1 VQIAALQKARM
12 PIVGG
17 GGELVPRIARRRS
30 TVSAREW
37 RSGFYSNGRAVFGAA
52 TYNRNS
58 NQKPPVGEL
67 ETMNTAHYAHW
78 PAGLPYAITTP
89 DTSVYANLAISA
101 QRYPD
106 KPAIIFYDT
115 VLSYRRVHEEV
126 LALAGWLQQECG
138 IRRGDRVLLDM
149 QNSPQF
155 IIAFYAIL
163 RADAMVV
170 PVNPMLVTEELAH
183 YVEDSGAK
191 VAIASQEVFGR
202 LAPLLGK
209 ANLAHAVVGA
219 YSDYLLV
226 PTDLKVPDFVAAP
239 RAVPQQPG
247 VVAWTDAVA
256 RGLQPGA
263 HQAGPDDL
271 ACMPY
276 TSGTTGK
283 PKGCIH
289 THRSLMFNAVA
300 SPSWSGAVVPDHS
313 TLAVLPF
320 FHVTG
325 MQSVMNAMIFAGGAI
340 VVLPRWDRDAAGQL
354 ITRYKV
360 TTWTLIPTMMI
371 DFLSNP
377 RLSEYDISGLK
388 RVSGGGAAMPAAI
401 AQKLFDLTGQQYME
415 GYGLSETMAA
425 THVNPAQRMKQ
436 QCLGIPYLNVDSRI
450 VDPVTLKEVAQG
462 EVGEIW
468 INGPQVFQGYW
479 NDPKKT
485 AEAFAELGGK
495 RFFRSGDLGY
505 MDDEGFFFF
514 TDRLKRMINAS
525 GFKVWPAE
533 VEAMMYQHPA
543 VQECCIIA
551 ARDPY
556 RGETVKAVIV
566 RRAGADASAED
577 IMQWAHEKMAAYK
590 VPRMVEFVDALP
602 KSATGKVMWRALQ
615 EKELGK

>member
-1 VQIAALQKARM
+1 
-12 PIVGG
+12 
-17 GGELVPRIARRRS
+17 
-30 TVSAREW
+30 
-37 RSGFYSNGRAVFGAA
+37 
-52 TYNRNS
+52 
-58 NQKPPVGEL
+58 
-67 ETMNTAHYAHW
+67 MNTRHYPHW

-89 DTSVYANLAISA
+89 DTSVYVNLQVSA
-101 QRYPD
+101 LRYPN
-106 KPAIIFYDT
+106 KPAIIFYDS
-115 VLSYRRVHEEV
+115 VLTYAQVHDEV
-126 LALAGWLQQECG
+126 TALAGYLQQVCG
-138 IRRGDRVLLDM
+138 MQRGDRVLLNM

-155 IIAFYAIL
+155 IIAYFAIM

-170 PVNPMLVTEELAH
+170 PVNPMLMTEELKH
-183 YVEDSGAK
+183 YVEDSGAR
-191 VAIASQEVFGR
+191 VALVSQEIFSR
-202 LAPLLGK
+202 LAPLVGGPVLS
-209 ANLAHAVVGA
+209 NVVIA
-219 YSDYLLV
+219 TYSDYLTT
-226 PTDLKVPDFVAAP
+226 PTDLTVPDFVRAP
-239 RAVPQQPG
+239 REVPALPG
-247 VVAWTDAVA
+247 VIGWKDAIAA
-256 RGLQPGA
+256 RHVPRP

-289 THRSLMFNAVA
+289 THRSVMFNAVA
-300 SPSWSGAVVPDHS
+300 SPSWSGAVVADQV

-325 MQSVMNAMIFAGGAI
+325 MQSVMNATIYSGGTI
-340 VVLPRWDRDAAGQL
+340 VVLPRWDRDVAGQL

-377 RLSEYDISGLK
+377 RLPEYDISGLK
-388 RVSGGGAAMPAAI
+388 RVSGGGAAMPAAV
-401 AQKLFDLTGQQYME
+401 AQKLLDLTRQQYME

-425 THVNPAQRMKQ
+425 SHVNPPQRMKQ

-450 VDPVTLKEVAQG
+450 VDPVTLKELPPG
-462 EVGEIW
+462 ENGEIW
-468 INGPQVFQGYW
+468 IDGPQVFQCYW

-485 AEAFAELGGK
+485 QEAFAELDGK

-505 MDDEGFFFF
+505 VDEEGFFFF

-551 ARDPY
+551 SRDAY

-566 RRAGADASAED
+566 RRAGVDATPDD
-577 IMQWAHEKMAAYK
+577 IMKWAHEKMAAYK
-590 VPRMVEFVDALP
+590 VPRIVEFVDALP
-602 KSATGKVMWRALQ
+602 KSATGKVMWRTLQ
-615 EKELGK
+615 EKEMAK

>member
-1 VQIAALQKARM
+1 
-12 PIVGG
+12 
-17 GGELVPRIARRRS
+17 
-30 TVSAREW
+30 
-37 RSGFYSNGRAVFGAA
+37 
-52 TYNRNS
+52 
-58 NQKPPVGEL
+58 
-67 ETMNTAHYAHW
+67 MNTTHYAHW
-78 PAGLPYAITTP
+78 PAGLPHAITTP
-89 DTSVYANLAISA
+89 ETSVYVNMEVSA
-101 QRYPD
+101 RRYPH

-115 VLSYRRVHEEV
+115 VLSYAQVHEQV
-126 LALAGWLQQECG
+126 LALAGYLQHACG
-138 IRRGDRVLLDM
+138 VQRGDRVLLNM

-155 IIAFYAIL
+155 IIAFYAIM

-170 PVNPMLVTEELAH
+170 PVNPMLMTDELQH
-183 YVEDSGAK
+183 YIEDSGAR
-191 VAIASQEVFGR
+191 VAIVSQEIFSR
-202 LAPLLGK
+202 TAPLLGK
-209 ANLAHAVVGA
+209 GTLEKAIVAS
-219 YSDYLLV
+219 YSDYLIQSTELN
-226 PTDLKVPDFVAAP
+226 VPDFVRAP
-239 RAVPQQPG
+239 RDVPGLPG
-247 VVAWTDAVA
+247 VVSWKDAMEA
-256 RGLQPGA
+256 AQIPRP
-263 HQAGPDDL
+263 HEAGPDDL

-289 THRSLMFNAVA
+289 THRSVMFNAVA
-300 SPSWSGAVVPDHS
+300 SPTWSGPMAPDHV

-325 MQSVMNAMIFAGGAI
+325 MQSVMNAMIYTGGAI

-377 RLSEYDISGLK
+377 RLPEYDISGLK
-388 RVSGGGAAMPAAI
+388 RVSGGGAAMPAVI
-401 AQKLFDLTGQQYME
+401 AQKLLDLTGQQYME

-425 THVNPAQRMKQ
+425 SHVNPPNRMKQ
-436 QCLGIPYLNVDSRI
+436 QCLGMPYLNVDSRI
-450 VDPVTLKEVAQG
+450 VDPITMKEVPQG
-462 EVGEIW
+462 ENGEIW
-468 INGPQVFQGYW
+468 IHGPQVFKGYW
-479 NDPKKT
+479 NDPRKT
-485 AEAFAELGGK
+485 EEAFAELDGK

-505 MDDEGFFFF
+505 MDEEGFFFF

-533 VEAMMYQHPA
+533 VESMMYQHPA

-566 RRAGADASAED
+566 KRPGVDATED
-577 IMQWAHEKMAAYK
+577 EIIAWAQQKMAAYK
-590 VPRMVEFVDALP
+590 VPKLVEFVQALP

-615 EKELGK
+615 EKEMEKKDA

>member
-1 VQIAALQKARM
+1 
-12 PIVGG
+12 
-17 GGELVPRIARRRS
+17 
-30 TVSAREW
+30 
-37 RSGFYSNGRAVFGAA
+37 
-52 TYNRNS
+52 
-58 NQKPPVGEL
+58 
-67 ETMNTAHYAHW
+67 MNTTHYAHW
-78 PAGLPYAITTP
+78 PAGLPHAITTP
-89 DTSVYANLAISA
+89 DTSVYVNMEVSA
-101 QRYPD
+101 RRYPN

-115 VLSYRRVHEEV
+115 VLSYAQVHEQV
-126 LALAGWLQQECG
+126 LALAGYLQQACG
-138 IRRGDRVLLDM
+138 VQRGDRVLLNM

-155 IIAFYAIL
+155 IIAFYAIM

-170 PVNPMLVTEELAH
+170 PVNPMLMTDELQH
-183 YVEDSGAK
+183 YVADSGAK
-191 VAIASQEVFGR
+191 VAIVSQEIFSR
-202 LAPLLGK
+202 TAPLLGK
-209 ANLAHAVVGA
+209 GA
-219 YSDYLLV
+219 LQKAIVASYSDYLIQ
-226 PTDLKVPDFVAAP
+226 PTDLNVPDFVRAP
-239 RAVPQQPG
+239 RDVPAMPG
-247 VVAWTDAVA
+247 VVAWKEALDA
-256 RGLQPGA
+256 A
-263 HQAGPDDL
+263 HALRPHEAGPEDL

-289 THRSLMFNAVA
+289 THRSVMFNAVA
-300 SPSWSGAVVPDHS
+300 SPTWSGPMAPDHV

-325 MQSVMNAMIFAGGAI
+325 MQSVMNSMIYTGGAI

-377 RLSEYDISGLK
+377 RLPEYDISGLK

-401 AQKLFDLTGQQYME
+401 AQKLLDLTGQQYME

-425 THVNPAQRMKQ
+425 SHVNPPNRMKQ
-436 QCLGIPYLNVDSRI
+436 QCLGMPYLNVDSRV
-450 VDPVTLKEVAQG
+450 VDPITMKEVPQG
-462 EVGEIW
+462 ETGEIW
-468 INGPQVFQGYW
+468 IHGPQVFKGYW
-479 NDPKKT
+479 NDPRKT
-485 AEAFAELGGK
+485 EESFAELDGK

-505 MDDEGFFFF
+505 MDEEGFFFF

-533 VEAMMYQHPA
+533 VESMMYQHPA

-566 RRAGADASAED
+566 KRPGADATED
-577 IMQWAHEKMAAYK
+577 DIIAWAQQKMAAYK
-590 VPRMVEFVDALP
+590 VPKLVEFVQALP
-602 KSATGKVMWRALQ
+602 KSATGKVMWRTLQ
-615 EKELGK
+615 EKEMEKKEG

>member
-1 VQIAALQKARM
+1 
-12 PIVGG
+12 
-17 GGELVPRIARRRS
+17 
-30 TVSAREW
+30 
-37 RSGFYSNGRAVFGAA
+37 
-52 TYNRNS
+52 
-58 NQKPPVGEL
+58 
-67 ETMNTAHYAHW
+67 MNTTHYAHW

-89 DTSVYANLAISA
+89 ETSVYENLEISA
-101 QRYPD
+101 RRYPN

-115 VLSYRRVHEEV
+115 VLSYAQVHEQV
-126 LALAGWLQQECG
+126 LALAGYLQQVCG
-138 IRRGDRVLLDM
+138 VRRGDRVLLNM

-155 IIAFYAIL
+155 IIAFYAIM

-170 PVNPMLVTEELAH
+170 PINPMLMTDELRH

-191 VAIASQEVFGR
+191 TAIVSQEIFAR
-202 LAPLLGK
+202 TAPL
-209 ANLAHAVVGA
+209 VGA
-219 YSDYLLV
+219 GLDHAIVASYSDYLLA
-226 PTDLKVPDFVAAP
+226 PTDLNVPDFVRAP
-239 RAVPQQPG
+239 CEVPAQRG
-247 VVAWTDAVA
+247 VVAWSTALA
-256 RGLQPGA
+256 TA
-263 HQAGPDDL
+263 HAPRAHEAGPDDL

-283 PKGCIH
+283 PKGCVH
-289 THRSLMFNAVA
+289 THRSVMFNAVA
-300 SPSWSGAVVPDHS
+300 SPTWSGPMAPDHV

-325 MQSVMNAMIFAGGAI
+325 MQSVMNAMIYTGGAI

-377 RLSEYDISGLK
+377 RLQEYDISGLK

-401 AQKLFDLTGQQYME
+401 AQKLLDLTGQQYME

-425 THVNPAQRMKQ
+425 SHVNPPGRMKQ
-436 QCLGIPYLNVDSRI
+436 QCLGMPYLNVDARI
-450 VDPVTLKEVAQG
+450 VDPVTFKEMPQG
-462 EVGEIW
+462 ENGEIW
-468 INGPQVFQGYW
+468 IHGPQVLKGYW
-479 NDPKKT
+479 NDPRKT
-485 AEAFAELGGK
+485 EEAFAELDGK

-505 MDDEGFFFF
+505 MDEEGFFFF

-566 RRAGADASAED
+566 KRAGDEASEED
-577 IMQWAHEKMAAYK
+577 IIKWAHDKMAAYK
-590 VPRMVEFVDALP
+590 VPRVVEFVQTLP
-602 KSATGKVMWRALQ
+602 KSATGKVMWRSLQ
-615 EKELGK
+615 EKEMGK